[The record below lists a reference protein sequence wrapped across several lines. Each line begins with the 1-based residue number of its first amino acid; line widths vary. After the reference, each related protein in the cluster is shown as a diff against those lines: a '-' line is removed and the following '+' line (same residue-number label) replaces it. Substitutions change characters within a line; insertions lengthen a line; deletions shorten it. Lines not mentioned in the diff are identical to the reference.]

1 MTNAAVLKRSL
12 PARRLVGLI
21 AALIALSALALPALA
36 AARPTA
42 TRLPKPAVL
51 TFKVAKVGQPG
62 NHAVAIVPFTSALY
76 SNCSRSARGT
86 RRRPAPSFPTPARKS
101 AASATNT
108 GSAKSK

>member
-21 AALIALSALALPALA
+21 AALVALSALALPAIA

-76 SNCSRSARGT
+76 SNCSEA
-86 RRRPAPSFPTPARKS
+86 PANPGPSFPTPARKS

-108 GSAKSK
+108 GSAKAK